1 MKITKIKVKNYRLLK
16 DFELDLENKLSLI
29 IGKNNCGKTSLLSIL
44 DKFIGS
50 QAGSKKPFKF
60 EDFNSDFKD
69 ELKNKIELGGELDYG
84 GISLKLFI
92 EYIDSDDLSNIGNS
106 VMMDLDPDNKTIVL
120 AFEYKIKDLQ
130 TLQQAFNIFKVKEAQ
145 KEAQNKEYIAKDF
158 FYFMKK
164 NHKDY
169 FDTSKKSVE
178 YNNTTKKENDN
189 VFIDLIKEKISIDNI
204 INFKVIDAKRNVS
217 NKEPEKSLSSLSS
230 KIYKKLESSEEENQT
245 IEKFQ
250 DALSNTDTLLDDVYE
265 ELFEDVV
272 KDVKLFGG
280 VRTNDSI
287 IKIIS
292 TLQHK
297 ELLDSNTTVM
307 YSLKNESHELPESY
321 NGLGY
326 MNLIS
331 MIFEIKILLNE
342 FKRELSEKPAD
353 INLLFIEEPEAHTH
367 PQMQY
372 IFIENIKELIG
383 KGIEREDGQNRDLQT
398 MISTHSSHIASKSDF
413 NDIKYF
419 KKENNQVVSK
429 NLKDLKKEYEDNG
442 EIQNYKFLK
451 QYLTLHRAELFFAD
465 KAIFIEGDTERILL
479 PAMLKKLDQE
489 DENNDFT
496 PLLSQNIS
504 IVEVGA
510 HAHIFEKFIDFIGVK
525 SLIITDIDSYYKGVL
540 LKKDGTPKKDNEG
553 NEVIGIIKCS
563 ACNENAT
570 YTSNASLKFFY
581 GVDKDLSY
589 FITLPINN
597 KKLQKNTNG
606 WVQNENGYLVCIYQI
621 KEDGYHARSFED
633 AFFHVNKRFIQDN
646 LLHFPL
652 GLKNPRYINPE
663 HRKYKDDV
671 YFWAENCVEKKP
683 ALAMEI
689 LLNSE
694 TDGEGNQF
702 SNWNIP
708 QYIKEGLEWLRDN

>member
-1 MKITKIKVKNYRLLK
+1 MKITKVKVKNYRLLK

-29 IGKNNCGKTSLLSIL
+29 IGKNNCGKTSFLSIL

-92 EYIDSDDLSNIGNS
+92 EYVDTDDLSNIGNS

-145 KEAQNKEYIAKDF
+145 KEESIESYIAKDF

-178 YNNTTKKENDN
+178 YNNTTRKENDN
-189 VFIDLIKEKISIDNI
+189 IFIDLIKEKISIDNI
-204 INFKVIDAKRNVS
+204 INFKLIDAKRNVS

-272 KDVKLFGG
+272 EDVKLFGG
-280 VRTNDSI
+280 VKADDSI

-297 ELLDSNTTVM
+297 DLLDSNTTVM
-307 YSLKNESHELPESY
+307 YSLDESHELPESY

-372 IFIENIKELIG
+372 IFIENIKKLIG
-383 KGIEREDGQNRDLQT
+383 RGIEREDGQNRDLQT
-398 MISTHSSHIASKSDF
+398 IISTHSSHIASKSDF

-419 KKENNQVVSK
+419 KKENNQVISK
-429 NLKDLKKEYEDNG
+429 NLKDLEAEYNGDNDEEG
-442 EIQNYKFLK
+442 RQHFKFLK

-479 PAMLKKLDQE
+479 PAMMKKIDQE
-489 DENNDFT
+489 DVDREHT
-496 PLLSQNIS
+496 ALLSQNIS

-510 HAHIFEKFIDFIGVK
+510 YAHVFEKFIDFIGVK
-525 SLIITDIDSYYKGVL
+525 SLIITDIDSAKECKNKCEVSSVDARITTNASLSFFYKENTL
-540 LKKDGTPKKDNEG
+540 EYFLELSLENKKLKKDNIRKEWIQDIDG
-553 NEVIGIIKCS
+553 C
-563 ACNENAT
+563 
-570 YTSNASLKFFY
+570 
-581 GVDKDLSY
+581 
-589 FITLPINN
+589 
-597 KKLQKNTNG
+597 
-606 WVQNENGYLVCIYQI
+606 LVCIYQI
-621 KEDGYHARSFED
+621 EEDTYTARSFED
-633 AFFHVNKRFIQDN
+633 AFFHINKEFFTENISN
-646 LLHFPL
+646 FSM
-652 GLKNPRYINPE
+652 GIKNPRYMNVGHE
-663 HRKYKDDV
+663 KYKDDV

-694 TDGEGNQF
+694 IDTEGNQF

-708 QYIKEGLEWLRDN
+708 QYIKEGLEWLRDS